1 MNLYFR
7 AWGRLTDLKT
17 PHIESWWSQWGS
29 HGSLLLLFMM
39 KVIVSHFV
47 IDIHKVMTTP
57 ILVVL
62 VLVLLEFSLQSHR
75 HTSISERFQIAQSL
89 LSTEADE
96 VSVFPNL
103 HRMSWTKQFS
113 YFNHRFGTCMT
124 WTWTDMQVHS
134 KHVRLYEG
142 GSGKTCCLKR
152 VLEEGNSEWQC
163 NNGLA
168 WAGLWL

>member
-1 MNLYFR
+1 
-7 AWGRLTDLKT
+7 
-17 PHIESWWSQWGS
+17 
-29 HGSLLLLFMM
+29 MM

-103 HRMSWTKQFS
+103 HRMS
-113 YFNHRFGTCMT
+113 
-124 WTWTDMQVHS
+124 
-134 KHVRLYEG
+134 
-142 GSGKTCCLKR
+142 
-152 VLEEGNSEWQC
+152 
-163 NNGLA
+163 
-168 WAGLWL
+168 

>member
-1 MNLYFR
+1 
-7 AWGRLTDLKT
+7 
-17 PHIESWWSQWGS
+17 
-29 HGSLLLLFMM
+29 MM

-75 HTSISERFQIAQSL
+75 HTFISERFQIAQSL

-103 HRMSWTKQFS
+103 HGMS
-113 YFNHRFGTCMT
+113 
-124 WTWTDMQVHS
+124 
-134 KHVRLYEG
+134 
-142 GSGKTCCLKR
+142 
-152 VLEEGNSEWQC
+152 
-163 NNGLA
+163 
-168 WAGLWL
+168 